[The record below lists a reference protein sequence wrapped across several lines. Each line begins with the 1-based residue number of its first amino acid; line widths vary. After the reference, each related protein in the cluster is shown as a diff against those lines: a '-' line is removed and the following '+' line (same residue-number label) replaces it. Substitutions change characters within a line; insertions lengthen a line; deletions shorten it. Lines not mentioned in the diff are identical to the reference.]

1 MSQSLVAEVKYAK
14 DGKIYRFLIAKNVKV
29 IELKPNQV
37 VLVKTRTKSPI
48 KTKLVTKR
56 AVLQDV
62 KMEDIDENNKPTAYL
77 IGIDRNSKFKLLT
90 KEERIK
96 LSEKM
101 KKNKAKKGNS
111 RNGRKRTKEIQ
122 NKRPKKSNINKKQK
136 KEEF

>member
-37 VLVKTRTKSPI
+37 VLVKTRTKSP
-48 KTKLVTKR
+48 KKKKLVTKR

-62 KMEDIDENNKPTAYL
+62 KMEDIEGNNKPTAYL

-96 LSEKM
+96 LSEKL
-101 KKNKAKKGNS
+101 KKNKAKKGNLRNG

-122 NKRPKKSNINKKQK
+122 NKRPKKVKY
-136 KEEF
+136 

>member
-14 DGKIYRFLIAKNVKV
+14 DGKIYRFLIAKDVKV
-29 IELKPNQV
+29 IDLKPNQV

-62 KMEDIDENNKPTAYL
+62 KMEDIDEKNKPTAYL

-96 LSEKM
+96 LSEKL
-101 KKNKAKKGNS
+101 KRNKEIKGNL
-111 RNGRKRTKEIQ
+111 RNGRKKTKEIQ
-122 NKRPKKSNINKKQK
+122 NKRPKKSNISKKQK
-136 KEEF
+136 NK